1 MIKRRNIQLSRFVA
15 LVMCFAGNVAL
26 AQGTSV
32 LLGKIVDSA
41 TGAPLADAVITA
53 TSPNLQ
59 GEQVVLSDA
68 SGEYRIPQLPPG
80 LYTLRFER
88 DAFQPF
94 VRDGIALRLDS
105 SLRVNVE
112 LLPDGFVEEIA
123 VVARAPTVDVGSAS
137 TGININE
144 SFIRNIAVVVP
155 GGKGAAARSF
165 EALAELAP
173 GAHADTY
180 GVSISGAT
188 SPENQ
193 YVLDGVSVN
202 DPGFG
207 INGSQLSVEFIREV
221 NVISGGYLPEYG
233 RATGGVLNAVT
244 KSGSNEFHGSVFG
257 NLSPGSLASSG
268 REIQRTAGTVSGR
281 SRLWNQGDFG
291 ADLGG
296 PILKDKLW
304 FYLGMAPSF
313 SRFRLERN
321 LDSIEL
327 GADGQPLRDE
337 DGLVRTQRIPGSQRF
352 FFADNRAFQYI
363 GKLTYLVDSNHNL
376 TVSVSGTPS
385 TAGGPGRFSV
395 SDRTG
400 MSETDLINGL
410 PESIATQKVNSST
423 DASLKWSS
431 SFWDKRLLVDATLG
445 WHHQEVSTRASDG
458 TRAGSLEGLAGTPY
472 VYWQRS
478 PAHSVLEFE
487 SVADPSACGGTAE
500 EARTRCP
507 VQAYST
513 GGPARLSEADMDRF
527 QGKLMGTLLLKA
539 AGEHIVKAGMDMDRS
554 GFDHVRAH
562 GGGSMISESEDGTY
576 FQDFHQYGY
585 LLGPDQVQVLDSLH
599 SVSHS
604 TTVGAFVQDS
614 WNVLDLVTVNVG
626 LRYDTQTLEGNG
638 KVGLILANQWSPRL
652 GLIVDPT
659 REGRSKL
666 FVNYARYYEAVPLDL
681 VDRSLSGEPQ
691 VRSHMDSS
699 LCNPL
704 EPGQLQG
711 VCDTDAARLP
721 FRDPLDP
728 SRRWQTVGSGFTL
741 VDPEIKPQSVDEFVV
756 GGEYE
761 VFPQTRAGLSY
772 NRRSLNMVIE
782 DMSRDGGLSYFVGNP
797 GYGFAEK
804 FTKPKRNFDAVT
816 FFLQRNFSEGWLA
829 QASYTWS
836 SLRGNFEGLFRSDSG
851 QLDPNINSDFD
862 LISLLPNRNG
872 PLPADRKHQIKV
884 FGSRE
889 FNLSREV
896 SLNLGLSYRGNSGTP
911 YSYLGAHELYGPGE
925 AYILPRG
932 SAGRLPWVHRVD
944 SRLAVSWKFTR
955 EVAAQVSLDVFNLLD
970 LKTAVTYDQH
980 YTYAAIRPIEN
991 GTPADLASLVDVK
1004 GRPVAVN
1011 QNFGKPLAY
1020 QAPRSAR
1027 LGMRV
1032 SF

>member
-1 MIKRRNIQLSRFVA
+1 MIDRRNIQMSRFVA
-15 LVMCFAGNVAL
+15 VVTCLAGNVAL

-32 LLGKIVDSA
+32 LLGRVVDSA
-41 TGAPLADAVITA
+41 TKQPLADAVITA

-59 GEQVVLSDA
+59 GEQVVLTNEA
-68 SGEYRIPQLPPG
+68 GEYRIPQLPPG
-80 LYTLRFER
+80 EYTLRFER
-88 DAFQPF
+88 ESFKPF
-94 VRDGIALRLDS
+94 AREGISLRLDT

-112 LLPDGFVEEIA
+112 LLPDGFVEELS
-123 VVARAPTVDVGSAS
+123 VVGRAPTVDVGSAS
-137 TGININE
+137 TGLNINE
-144 SFIRNIAVVVP
+144 SFIRSVAMVVP
-155 GGKGAAARSF
+155 GGKGAASRSF
-165 EALAELAP
+165 ESLAELAP

-207 INGSQLSVEFIREV
+207 INGSQLSMEFIREV

-257 NLSPGSLASSG
+257 NLSPGALASPG
-268 REIQRTAGTVSGR
+268 AELRRTAGTVSGR
-281 SRLWNQGDFG
+281 SFLWNQGDFG

-304 FYLGMAPSF
+304 FYLGVAPSF

-321 LDSIEL
+321 LNAIEL
-327 GADGQPLRDE
+327 GADGQPQRDE
-337 DGLVRTQRIPGSQRF
+337 NGLVRTQRIPGSQRF
-352 FFADNRAFQYI
+352 YFADSRTMQYI
-363 GKLTYLVDSNHNL
+363 GKLTYLVNANHNL
-376 TVSVSGTPS
+376 TVSLSGTPS
-385 TAGGPGRFSV
+385 SSGGPGRFSV

-400 MSETDLINGL
+400 SAETDLINGL
-410 PESIATQKVNSST
+410 PGSIATQKVNNSM
-423 DASLKWSS
+423 DASLKWAS
-431 SFWDKRLLVDATLG
+431 SFWDKRLLLDATLG
-445 WHHQEVSTRASDG
+445 WHHQDVATRASDG
-458 TRAGSLEGLAGTPY
+458 TRAGRMEGLAGTPY

-487 SVADPSACGGTAE
+487 QLADPSACGSTAE
-500 EARTRCP
+500 EARKRCP

-513 GGPARLSEADMDRF
+513 GGPARLSEASMDRF
-527 QGKLMGTLLLKA
+527 QGRLMGTLLLKA
-539 AGEHIVKAGMDMDRS
+539 AGEHILKAGMDVDRS
-554 GFDHVRAH
+554 SFDHVRAH
-562 GGGSMISESEDGTY
+562 GGGNMVSESEDGSY

-585 LLGPDQVQVLDSLH
+585 LIGPDQVRVLDYLH

-604 TTVGAFVQDS
+604 DTVGAFVQDS
-614 WNVLDLVTVNVG
+614 WSVLDLATLNVG
-626 LRYDTQTLEGNG
+626 VRYDAQTLVGNG

-652 GLIVDPT
+652 GVIMDPT

-666 FVNYARYYEAVPLDL
+666 FANFARYYEAVPLDL

-699 LCNPL
+699 RCNPL
-704 EPGQLQG
+704 EPGQIKG
-711 VCDTDAARLP
+711 ACNSDDVRIP

-741 VDPEIKPQSVDEFVV
+741 VDPGIQPQSVDELVL

-761 VFPQTRAGLSY
+761 VLPQARAGLSY
-772 NRRSLNMVIE
+772 TRRTLNMVIE

-804 FTKPKRNFDAVT
+804 FIKPRREYDAVT
-816 FFLQRNFSEGWLA
+816 VYFQRNFSDGWMA

-862 LISLLPNRNG
+862 LISLLPNRDG
-872 PLPADRKHQIKV
+872 PLPADRTHQLKV

-889 FNLSREV
+889 FNLTRDV
-896 SLNLGLSYRGNSGTP
+896 SVNLGLSYRGNSGTP
-911 YSYLGAHELYGPGE
+911 FSYLGAHELYGPGE
-925 AYILPRG
+925 AYVLPRG
-932 SAGRLPWVHRVD
+932 TAGRLPWVHRVD
-944 SRLAVSWKFTR
+944 SRVALSWKFSKD
-955 EVAAQVSLDVFNLLD
+955 VAAQVSLDVFNLLD
-970 LKTAVTYDQH
+970 LRSPTAYDQQ

-991 GTPADLASLVDVK
+991 GSESDLKSLVDVK
-1004 GRPVAVN
+1004 GRPVTVN
-1011 QNFGKPLAY
+1011 PNFGKPLAY
-1020 QAPRSAR
+1020 QAPRSLR
-1027 LGMRV
+1027 LGMRL
-1032 SF
+1032 FF